1 MVKKR
6 FHFSLQTKIMGLIA
20 ALLVFVI
27 GVLTITLAVQHTQEE
42 RRQAEQLAVQT
53 ARTISYMPP
62 AKELIERKGGHA
74 AETQDVIEQMKEQ
87 TGAYAIYILDEKGD
101 IRSASGKSGVEK
113 LERSREI
120 LFGGSHVSATKA
132 DGRRVIRG
140 SAPIMKEQKGYSQVI
155 GSVSVDFLQTETE
168 QSIKKH
174 LRNLSVIAVL
184 VLLLGFAGAAVLAK
198 SIRKDTLG
206 LEPHEIAALYRERNA
221 MLLAIREG
229 IIATNR
235 EGVVTMMNV
244 SAAEMLRL
252 PEPVIHLPIDE
263 VMPGAGLMSVLE
275 QGEIPP
281 NQEVS
286 VNDQVFIINT
296 KVMNQGGQAHGIVV
310 SFREK
315 TELKKLIDTLTE
327 VRKYSEDL
335 RAQTHEFS
343 NKLYAILGLLEL
355 GEYDEAIDLIKEEY
369 AIQNEQHD
377 LLFHNIH
384 SQQVQAIL
392 LGKISKAS
400 EKKVKLV
407 IDENSSLAPLPAHIG
422 LSHLITIIGNLIDN
436 AFEAVAEQRVKEVL
450 FFITDMGRDIVIE
463 VSDTGTGVPPDKME
477 AVFER
482 GYSSKGM
489 KRGYGL
495 ANVKDSVRELGG
507 WIELANQKT
516 GGAVFTVFIPKE
528 KQGGNPFDSHRDC
541 GG

>member
-101 IRSASGKSGVEK
+101 IRSASGKSGLEK

-174 LRNLSVIAVL
+174 LRNLSVIAVI

>member
-101 IRSASGKSGVEK
+101 IRSASGKSGLEK

-155 GSVSVDFLQTETE
+155 GSVSVDFLQAETE

-507 WIELANQKT
+507 WIELANQKN

>member
-27 GVLTITLAVQHTQEE
+27 GLLTITLAVQHTHEE

-53 ARTISYMPP
+53 ARTISHMPP

-74 AETQDVIEQMKEQ
+74 DETQEVIEQMKEQ
-87 TGAYAIYILDEKGD
+87 TGAYAIYVLDEKGD
-101 IRSASGKSGVEK
+101 IRSASIKSGQKK

-120 LFGGSHVSATKA
+120 LFGGSHVSETKA
-132 DGRRVIRG
+132 DGQRVIRG
-140 SAPIMKEQKGYSQVI
+140 SAPIIKEQKGYSQVI
-155 GSVSVDFLQTETE
+155 GSVSVDFLKTETE

-184 VLLLGFAGAAVLAK
+184 VLLLGFAGAAALAK

-206 LEPHEIAALYRERNA
+206 LEPHEIASLYRERNA
-221 MLLAIREG
+221 MLFAIREG

-244 SAAEMLRL
+244 SAAEMLKL
-252 PEPVIHLPIDE
+252 PEPVINLPIDD
-263 VMPGAGLMSVLE
+263 VMPGAGLKSVLD
-275 QGEIPP
+275 QGEMLP
-281 NQEVS
+281 NQEVN

-296 KVMNQGGQAHGIVV
+296 KMMTQGGQAYGIVV

-315 TELKKLIDTLTE
+315 TELKNLIDKLTE

-377 LLFHNIH
+377 ILFHNIH

-436 AFEAVAEQRVKEVL
+436 AFEAVADQSVREVL

-463 VSDTGTGVPPDKME
+463 VSDTGPGVPPDKTE

-482 GYSSKGM
+482 GYSSKGR

-507 WIELANQKT
+507 WIELANPKT
-516 GGAVFTVFIPKE
+516 GGAVFTVFIPK
-528 KQGGNPFDSHRDC
+528 KK
-541 GG
+541 